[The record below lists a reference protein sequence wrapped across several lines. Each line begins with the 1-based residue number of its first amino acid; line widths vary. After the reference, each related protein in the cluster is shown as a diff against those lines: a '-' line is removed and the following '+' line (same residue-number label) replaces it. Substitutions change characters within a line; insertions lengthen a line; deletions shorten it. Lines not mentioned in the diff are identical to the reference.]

1 MAGTETDPPP
11 LSPVAL
17 PLAALATA
25 LCLWWGTGLDP
36 RWPLTWLAPLPILV
50 VAPRAGQARVAAAA
64 FIAWALGGLNMLAYL
79 RSVAPLPAVA
89 GALVVP
95 AGVFALCVLLF
106 RGLSRRGATWLAAF
120 GFPAA
125 WTSFEFLLSLTS
137 PHGTFGSLAYT
148 QTDLLPLLQVAS
160 VTGIWGVTFLLL
172 LPASAIAAAWN
183 ASGTGRR
190 FAPVTVAL
198 ALVALVLALGTVRL
212 QRPPA
217 HSPLTVGL
225 AATDATLDRFDA
237 ERAEDALPVVEDYAR
252 RIDVLA
258 GRGAKVVV
266 LPEKFV
272 GVTPAYVAA
281 VENTFA
287 RAAARGGVTVVAG
300 LNRLGEAALRNVA
313 VVYSP
318 TRGSVATYDK
328 VHMVPGWE
336 AGYRPGDRPLILPPA
351 GNGDSPWGVA
361 ICKDMDF
368 PALGRLYGEAGV
380 GLLLVAAWDFGRDG
394 RLHARMAVV
403 RGVESGFALVRTA
416 QRGLLTVSDDRGR
429 VVAEMPSGEGPE
441 ALLTARVAPGSG
453 RTPYARWG
461 DWFGWLCLLLLAA
474 ALVRTTVQRR
484 IAFRGRSINVAA

>member
-1 MAGTETDPPP
+1 MRPA
-11 LSPVAL
+11 SAAL
-17 PLAALATA
+17 LLVALATA

-36 RWPLTWLAPLPILV
+36 LWPLTWLAPLPILV
-50 VAPRAGQARVAAAA
+50 VAPRAGQSRVAAAA
-64 FIAWALGGLNMLAYL
+64 FAAWVLGGLNMWTYM

-106 RGLSRRGATWLAAF
+106 RALSRRGATWLAAF
-120 GFPAA
+120 GLPAA

-148 QTDLLPLLQVAS
+148 QTDLLALLQVAS
-160 VTGIWGVTFLLL
+160 VIGIWGVTFLLL

-183 ASGTGRR
+183 VLGGQRR
-190 FAPVTVAL
+190 FAPLATAV
-198 ALVALVLALGTVRL
+198 ALVALVFALGAVRL
-212 QRPPA
+212 QRSSPHPPV
-217 HSPLTVGL
+217 TVGL

-237 ERAEDALPVVEDYAR
+237 ERAVDALPVVEDYAR

-272 GVTPAYVAA
+272 GVTPAYAAA
-281 VENTFA
+281 VENTFG

-300 LNRLGEAALRNVA
+300 LNRLGEEALRNTA

-318 TRGSVATYDK
+318 TRGVVATYDK

-336 AGYRPGDRPLILPPA
+336 AGYRPGDRPLILPQAAAGGRDPA
-351 GNGDSPWGVA
+351 WGVA
-361 ICKDMDF
+361 ICKDLDF
-368 PALGRLYGEAGV
+368 PALGRRYGEAAV
-380 GLLLVAAWDFGRDG
+380 GLLLVPAWDFGRDG

-441 ALLTARVAPGSG
+441 ALLTARIAPGSG

-474 ALVRTTVQRR
+474 ALVRTSVQRR
-484 IAFRGRSINVAA
+484 IAFRGQSINVAA